1 MAGIASSNLGGQNP
15 GRTSSQTGCSTG
27 RHLALMNFTVTTQ
40 PSTLAKAARLLAG
53 KLVKHLEV
61 KRRFVIGLMQLNLRR
76 PTCQ

>member
-1 MAGIASSNLGGQNP
+1 
-15 GRTSSQTGCSTG
+15 
-27 RHLALMNFTVTTQ
+27 MNFTVTTQ